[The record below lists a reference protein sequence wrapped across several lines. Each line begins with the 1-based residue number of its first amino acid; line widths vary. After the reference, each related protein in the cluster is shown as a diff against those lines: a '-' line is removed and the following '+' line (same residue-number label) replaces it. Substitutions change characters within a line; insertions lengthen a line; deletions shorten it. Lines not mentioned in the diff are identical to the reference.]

1 MKLKSKNLRSFGPEK
16 FTASAIIKG
25 YASYTAF
32 KRDYALDLKYAWEAY
47 KEAIH
52 HSKNWISE
60 YKKEDEYSAIVY
72 RTKYLGSVK
81 KTELAEAGGL
91 VKFIIIQRVRVSLKE
106 ITNIIPCSSEEYKT
120 WTSKEN
126 KSDLAPLPVRNLIS
140 PSPSCGNLP
149 GSVYKIITGYGA
161 NWEDT
166 FCDITD
172 HLESVKICNHMWD
185 YARRLE
191 ISLKYSC
198 DEFELLSGHENYIQA
213 GVKMTM
219 PDFYKGLLSAEN
231 LSFVTLSSKN

>member
-81 KTELAEAGGL
+81 KPEFAEAGGNI
-91 VKFIIIQRVRVSLKE
+91 KFIITQRVRVSLKE
-106 ITNIIPCSSEEYKT
+106 ITNIISCS
-120 WTSKEN
+120 
-126 KSDLAPLPVRNLIS
+126 
-140 PSPSCGNLP
+140 
-149 GSVYKIITGYGA
+149 
-161 NWEDT
+161 
-166 FCDITD
+166 
-172 HLESVKICNHMWD
+172 
-185 YARRLE
+185 
-191 ISLKYSC
+191 
-198 DEFELLSGHENYIQA
+198 
-213 GVKMTM
+213 
-219 PDFYKGLLSAEN
+219 
-231 LSFVTLSSKN
+231 